1 MKCLVI
7 QIWKKYKN
15 DKTANIFSEFAF
27 RDFISILVLALI
39 VILNKENDV
48 VCKKK
53 LFCIEVLAIAST
65 KCNNIITHNDIIISI
80 RTMCNR

>member
-53 LFCIEVLAIAST
+53 TILY
-65 KCNNIITHNDIIISI
+65 
-80 RTMCNR
+80 

>member
-1 MKCLVI
+1 MKCLVT

-39 VILNKENDV
+39 VTLNKENDV
-48 VCKKK
+48 VCKKNY
-53 LFCIEVLAIAST
+53 FVL
-65 KCNNIITHNDIIISI
+65 KF
-80 RTMCNR
+80 